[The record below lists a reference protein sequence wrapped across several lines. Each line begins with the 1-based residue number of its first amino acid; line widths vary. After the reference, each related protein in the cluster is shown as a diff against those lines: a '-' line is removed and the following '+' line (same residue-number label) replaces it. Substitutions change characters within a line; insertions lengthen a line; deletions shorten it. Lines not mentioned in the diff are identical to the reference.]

1 MRKFKKGDL
10 VFHACHGAGTVITT
24 QRLDIG
30 GVEGIYYVVELAT
43 GSKLMIPVKEAE
55 DLRLRPLITLE
66 TIREV
71 LSAIPE
77 ELAADF
83 RQRRGDIE
91 EKVNSGD
98 QMQTTEVLRDLAW
111 RERTAS
117 LSGGD
122 RELMSSV
129 KKRLV
134 QILAM
139 RPGVDVQEA
148 SQLLETL
155 LGETLWYGEYLDGD
169 QPPAIP

>member
-43 GSKLMIPVKEAE
+43 GSKLMIPIKEAE
-55 DLRLRPLITLE
+55 DLRLHPLITLE

-71 LSAIPE
+71 LSTIPE
-77 ELAADF
+77 ELSADF

-98 QMQTTEVLRDLAW
+98 QAQTTEVLRDLAW
-111 RERTAS
+111 RERTVH

-129 KKRLV
+129 KKRLI

-169 QPPAIP
+169 